1 MRAARVVSIVAALVI
16 ASSARAA
23 DKAVVSV
30 RFGTHDRYDRIVL
43 SVPQGVRCSASR
55 QDDEEV
61 VQFSRAVQVN
71 NAPIGVRPGILSIHP
86 SADGLAIRLK
96 PGSIVHTMRFGSHL
110 VLDVLAPAQEQR
122 PSQPATAGEAVTSVA
137 KAPGGTVLPGLP
149 SPMVAVVDQ
158 PTAQAAGMTGGD
170 GHVAPQLP
178 ATQLP
183 TTQAVPVPPSTQTV
197 REQSPGKADDGPVS
211 IAAAVVP
218 ASNGQDGGLML
229 PFDRKVGA
237 AAFRRGNRVVVVFDS
252 SRPVDLAPVAGDPVF
267 GHAAFSLLDNGAML
281 TVPVAPAQQ
290 VTLVRKPDGW
300 LIALGAAHPAVT
312 EISLAASGR
321 NVELAVLEAGHVMVV
336 SDPDRGTDLLVGTT
350 RRDGQAM
357 TMARHGS
364 GYVLGPTLLGVT
376 VERLSDQLD
385 LRPDASGFLLTD
397 PGSTGV
403 LGHGSGESAA
413 GFSRSLDLA
422 DAAVPELQRRYRA
435 ALASAAA
442 APVAARR
449 TPRLDAAEA
458 ALGLGLAG
466 EAAMLARVA
475 SQDAPG
481 RENEARAVFLRGA
494 AAVLTAD
501 PAAKDFL
508 ADPRIENS
516 DEVELWRALDL
527 GRREPTS
534 AEAARIIAERLRLL
548 CSYPQPL
555 RRQIL
560 GNAALVLVSGGN
572 SAARALVAGLKGDAE
587 VGLAQAMEAE
597 EQLSGAGPDKP
608 TAAQG
613 AQLQA
618 VLDRFDKL
626 AADPDPAVSVR
637 AVEEAVK
644 IRLDRHLLTPKEAAD
659 RLEVQTLDARMAGQE
674 LALRLQVAKLRA
686 LQPDWPAALSTMR
699 DLIQTFPSESD
710 RLRGA
715 AGAMLEQMAVPRTG
729 NASASAVDTMT
740 QLTLLEDNQD
750 LVPGGAAGAR
760 IAIGLAAQLVRL
772 DLPERAAGFLNK
784 AISQA
789 SAADDRARLG
799 LQLAQLQLDQNDASA
814 ARTALDAT
822 EAAGLPPD
830 LGTSRAVLRAKVFAA
845 KGDADDALQILASL
859 NGVEVDDLRV
869 RELSAKHDWTG
880 EADALSG
887 MVASRLPVSGP
898 LDGAGEDLVLR
909 LAGAVAHGGQQ
920 EALQRLDKLWSPR
933 FADPAR
939 RDMLRLLTAS
949 HVTAV
954 ADLARSA
961 DDLAATR
968 QALSVLQPARPGS
981 GN

>member
-1 MRAARVVSIVAALVI
+1 M
-16 ASSARAA
+16 
-23 DKAVVSV
+23 
-30 RFGTHDRYDRIVL
+30 
-43 SVPQGVRCSASR
+43 
-55 QDDEEV
+55 
-61 VQFSRAVQVN
+61 
-71 NAPIGVRPGILSIHP
+71 
-86 SADGLAIRLK
+86 
-96 PGSIVHTMRFGSHL
+96 
-110 VLDVLAPAQEQR
+110 
-122 PSQPATAGEAVTSVA
+122 
-137 KAPGGTVLPGLP
+137 
-149 SPMVAVVDQ
+149 
-158 PTAQAAGMTGGD
+158 
-170 GHVAPQLP
+170 
-178 ATQLP
+178 
-183 TTQAVPVPPSTQTV
+183 
-197 REQSPGKADDGPVS
+197 
-211 IAAAVVP
+211 
-218 ASNGQDGGLML
+218 
-229 PFDRKVGA
+229 
-237 AAFRRGNRVVVVFDS
+237 
-252 SRPVDLAPVAGDPVF
+252 
-267 GHAAFSLLDNGAML
+267 
-281 TVPVAPAQQ
+281 
-290 VTLVRKPDGW
+290 
-300 LIALGAAHPAVT
+300 
-312 EISLAASGR
+312 
-321 NVELAVLEAGHVMVV
+321 
-336 SDPDRGTDLLVGTT
+336 
-350 RRDGQAM
+350 
-357 TMARHGS
+357 
-364 GYVLGPTLLGVT
+364 
-376 VERLSDQLD
+376 
-385 LRPDASGFLLTD
+385 
-397 PGSTGV
+397 
-403 LGHGSGESAA
+403 
-413 GFSRSLDLA
+413 
-422 DAAVPELQRRYRA
+422 
-435 ALASAAA
+435 
-442 APVAARR
+442 
-449 TPRLDAAEA
+449 
-458 ALGLGLAG
+458 
-466 EAAMLARVA
+466 
-475 SQDAPG
+475 
-481 RENEARAVFLRGA
+481 FLRGA

-527 GRREPTS
+527 GRREPGS

-560 GNAALVLVSGGN
+560 GNAALVLVSGG
-572 SAARALVAGLKGDAE
+572 SPAARALVAGLKGDAE

-597 EQLSGAGPDKP
+597 KQLTGAGPDKP
-608 TAAQG
+608 AAARGAVQGATQG

-699 DLIQTFPSESD
+699 DLIQTFPSEAD
-710 RLRGA
+710 RLRGV
-715 AGAMLEQMAVPRTG
+715 AGAMLEQMAAPKTG
-729 NASASAVDTMT
+729 DASASAVDTMT

-760 IAIGLAAQLVRL
+760 IAIGLAARLVRL

-845 KGDADDALQILASL
+845 KGDADDALQTLASL

-869 RELSAKHDWTG
+869 QELSAKHDWTG
-880 EADALSG
+880 EADALSR

-933 FADPAR
+933 FPDPAR

-954 ADLARSA
+954 GDLARSA

-968 QALSVLQPARPGS
+968 QALAALQPARPGS

>member
-1 MRAARVVSIVAALVI
+1 MRVTAILSVVVALAI

-23 DKAVVSV
+23 DKAAVSV
-30 RFGTHDRYDRIVL
+30 RFGAHDRYDRIVL
-43 SVPQGVRCSASR
+43 SMPEGIHCSASR

-61 VQFSRAVQVN
+61 VQFSRIVQVN
-71 NAPIGVRPGILSIHP
+71 NAPIGLRPGILSIRP
-86 SADGLAIRLK
+86 SEDGLTIRLK
-96 PGSIVHTMRFGSHL
+96 PGSTVHTMRLGSHL
-110 VLDVLAPAQEQR
+110 VLDVLAPAQER
-122 PSQPATAGEAVTSVA
+122 HPSQPVADAATAVVA

-158 PTAQAAGMTGGD
+158 PIGQAAGMIGSGGRMS
-170 GHVAPQLP
+170 PQLP
-178 ATQLP
+178 A
-183 TTQAVPVPPSTQTV
+183 TQAVPVPPPTQTAP
-197 REQSPGKADDGPVS
+197 EQPSGKADDGPVS

-229 PFDRKVGA
+229 PFDRKVGV

-267 GHAAFSLLDNGAML
+267 GHATFSLLDNGAML
-281 TVPVAPAQQ
+281 TVPVAAAQQ
-290 VTLVRKPDGW
+290 VALARRPDGW
-300 LIALGAAHPAVT
+300 FLALGVAHHADT
-312 EISLAASGR
+312 EIPLAASGR
-321 NVELAVLEAGHVMVV
+321 DVELAVPGAGHVVVV

-350 RRDGQAM
+350 RQDGQAM
-357 TMARHGS
+357 TLARHGS

-385 LRPDASGFLLTD
+385 LRPDAAGFLLTD
-397 PGSTGV
+397 PGGTGA

-422 DAAVPELQRRYRA
+422 DAAVPELQRRYKA
-435 ALASAAA
+435 ALADAAA

-458 ALGLGLAG
+458 ALGLGLAR
-466 EAAMLARVA
+466 EAGVLARVA

-481 RENEARAVFLRGA
+481 RENEARAMLLKGA

-501 PAAKDFL
+501 PAARDLL

-527 GRREPTS
+527 ARREPNS
-534 AEAARIIAERLRLL
+534 SEAARTIAQRLRLL
-548 CSYPQPL
+548 CAYPQPL

-560 GNAALVLVSGGN
+560 GNAALALVSGGAP
-572 SAARALVAGLKGDAE
+572 AARALVAGLKGDAE
-587 VGLAQAMEAE
+587 IGLARAIAAE
-597 EQLSGAGPDKP
+597 EQLTDAGSDEP
-608 TAAQG
+608 TATRR

-618 VLDRFDKL
+618 GLDRFDKL

-644 IRLDRHLLTPKEAAD
+644 IRLDRHLLSPKEAAD
-659 RLEVQTLDARMAGQE
+659 RLEVETLDARMAGQE

-686 LQPDWPAALSTMR
+686 LQSDWPAALSTMR
-699 DLIQTFPSESD
+699 DLIQTFPDEAD
-710 RLRGA
+710 RLRGV
-715 AGAMLEQMAVPRTG
+715 AGTMLEQMAAPKAG
-729 NASASAVDTMT
+729 DAPASAVDAMT
-740 QLTLLEDNQD
+740 QLTLLEGNQD

-760 IAIGLAAQLVRL
+760 IALDLAARLARL
-772 DLPERAAGFLNK
+772 DLPDRAAGFLNK
-784 AISQA
+784 AIAQA
-789 SAADDRARLG
+789 GAADDRARLG

-830 LGTSRAVLRAKVFAA
+830 LGMSRAVLRAKVLAA
-845 KGDADDALQILASL
+845 KGDADGALQVLASL
-859 NGVEVDDLRV
+859 NGVEADDLRV
-869 RELSAKHDWTG
+869 RELAAKRDWAG
-880 EADALSG
+880 DADALSR
-887 MVASRLPVSGP
+887 MVAARLPVSGP

-909 LAGAVAHGGQQ
+909 LAGAVAHGGRQD
-920 EALQRLDKLWSPR
+920 ALQQLDKLWSPR
-933 FADPAR
+933 FPDPAR

-949 HVTAV
+949 QVTTIG
-954 ADLARSA
+954 DLRRSA

-968 QALSVLQPARPGS
+968 QALSVLQPAHVGS
-981 GN
+981 GS